1 MANVNERYKNN
12 VDGKFFVD
20 RTCINCDA
28 CRQLA
33 PDTFGETNGHS
44 FVYNQPKTEEED
56 SAATR
61 ALLCCP
67 VGSIGTIGPNSA
79 KETMSQLPLRLGENV
94 YYCGFNSP
102 KSYGGNSYFVVHK
115 EGNWLID
122 SPKFLPH
129 LVERFEEMGGIRY
142 IFLTHRDD
150 IADAQK
156 YAAQFGAKRIIHLA
170 DADSAPGA
178 EIVLDIDSDQDVS
191 SRLNADFASDLSDKF
206 KVIYTPGH
214 TKGHL
219 CLLYDNQFL
228 FTGDHLAYDRDT
240 KELEAFRDYCWYS
253 WQEQIKS
260 IDKLTALSFSY
271 ILPGHGQSV
280 RLGETEM
287 RQKVKALVERMKIE
301 P

>member
-1 MANVNERYKNN
+1 MANVNERYQNN

-33 PDTFGETNGHS
+33 PQVFGEVNGHS
-44 FVYNQPKTEEED
+44 FVHSQPTTKEED

-79 KETMSQLPLRLGENV
+79 KETMSQLPLKLAEDV

-102 KSYGGNSYFVVHK
+102 KSYGGNSYFIVHK
-115 EGNWLID
+115 DGNWLID

-129 LVERFEEMGGIRY
+129 LVDRFEQMGGIKY

-156 YAAQFGAKRIIHLA
+156 YSAQFGAKRVIHSA

-178 EIVLDIDSDQDVS
+178 EIVLDIDSDQEVNPS
-191 SRLNADFASDLSDKF
+191 LHRGFAGDLSDKF
-206 KVIYTPGH
+206 NVIFTPGH

-228 FTGDHLAYDRDT
+228 FSGDHLAYDRDT

-260 IDKLTALSFSY
+260 IDKLKQLQFSY
-271 ILPGHGQSV
+271 VLPGHGQSV
-280 RLGETEM
+280 CLSATEM
-287 RQKVKALVERMKIE
+287 RQKVTTLVEHMKAE
-301 P
+301 S